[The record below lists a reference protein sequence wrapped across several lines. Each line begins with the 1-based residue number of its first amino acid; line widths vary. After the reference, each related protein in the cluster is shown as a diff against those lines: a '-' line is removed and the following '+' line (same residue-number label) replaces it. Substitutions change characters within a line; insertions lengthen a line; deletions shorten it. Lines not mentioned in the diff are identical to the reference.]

1 MREFRTVNEIREE
14 RALQRNNVVIYN
26 MLAVMIGELDRLPIP
41 RGQEPTSE
49 HIYGVI
55 KRMHESAQMMKDLKS
70 ESGVEFEYLKDF
82 IKQQM
87 TEDQLKDVI
96 KKSGCKNI
104 GEIMKYLKTN
114 YNGGYDGKMASK
126 VAGEYIKSL

>member
-14 RALQRNNVVIYN
+14 RALQRNNVIIYN

-41 RGQEPTSE
+41 RGQEPTPE
-49 HIYGVI
+49 QIYGVI
-55 KRMHESAQMMKDLKS
+55 KRMYESAQMMKDLKS
-70 ESGVEFEYLKDF
+70 ESEIEFEYLKDF

-87 TEDQLKDVI
+87 TEDQLRDVI

>member
-1 MREFRTVNEIREE
+1 MKEFRTVNEIRKE
-14 RALQRNNVVIYN
+14 RAVQRNNVVRYN

-41 RGQEPTSE
+41 RGQEPTPE
-49 HIYGVI
+49 QIYGVI
-55 KRMHESAQMMKDLKS
+55 KRMYESAQMMKDLKS
-70 ESGVEFEYLKDF
+70 ESEIEFEYLKDF

-87 TEDQLKDVI
+87 TEDQLRDVI
-96 KKSGCKNI
+96 KESGCKNI
-104 GEIMKYLKTN
+104 GEMMKHLKTN

>member
-14 RALQRNNVVIYN
+14 RALQRNNVIIYN

-49 HIYGVI
+49 QIYGVI

-96 KKSGCKNI
+96 KESGCKNI

-126 VAGEYIKSL
+126 VAGEYIRSL

>member
-1 MREFRTVNEIREE
+1 MREFRTVNEIRKE

-49 HIYGVI
+49 QIYVVI
-55 KRMHESAQMMKDLKS
+55 KRMYESAQMMKDLKS

-87 TEDQLKDVI
+87 TEDQLRDVI
-96 KKSGCKNI
+96 KESACQNI
-104 GEIMKYLKTN
+104 GASMRHLTTN

-126 VAGEYIKSL
+126 VAGEYIKNL

>member
-14 RALQRNNVVIYN
+14 RELQRNNVIIYN

-41 RGQEPTSE
+41 RGQEPTPE
-49 HIYGVI
+49 QIYGVI
-55 KRMHESAQMMKDLKS
+55 KRMYESAQMMKDLKS
-70 ESGVEFEYLKDF
+70 ESEIEFEYLKDF

-87 TEDQLKDVI
+87 TEDQLRDVI

>member
-1 MREFRTVNEIREE
+1 MKEFRTVNEIRKE

-41 RGQEPTSE
+41 RGQEPTPE
-49 HIYGVI
+49 QIYGVI
-55 KRMHESAQMMKDLKS
+55 KRMYESAQMMKDLKS
-70 ESGVEFEYLKDF
+70 ESEIEFEYLKDF

-87 TEDQLKDVI
+87 TEDQLRDVI
-96 KKSGCKNI
+96 KQSGCKNI
-104 GEIMKYLKTN
+104 GEMMKHLKTN